1 MSKDIIVA
9 PGLEEWVETE
19 TQPTTVL
26 EEPKK
31 YRVILRNDD
40 YTPMNFVILVL
51 KRFFYMSESVAS
63 QLMYQV
69 HTHGCATCGIYT
81 RDIAETKVVL
91 VNDYARQH
99 EHPLLCM
106 MEQV

>member
-1 MSKDIIVA
+1 MSGDVVL
-9 PGLEEWVETE
+9 PELEDLVDTE
-19 TQPTTVL
+19 SKSVPAL
-26 EEPKK
+26 DEPKK

-51 KRFFYMSESVAS
+51 QQFFYMSESGAA
-63 QLMYQV
+63 QLTLQV
-69 HTHGCATCGIYT
+69 HTQGYAICGVYT

-91 VNDYARQH
+91 VNEFARTN

-106 MEQV
+106 LEQE

>member
-1 MSKDIIVA
+1 MSKDIVVA
-9 PGLEEWVETE
+9 PGLEEGTD
-19 TQPTTVL
+19 TQTQSTSVL

-31 YRVILRNDD
+31 YRVILCNDD
-40 YTPMNFVILVL
+40 YTPMNFVVLVL

-69 HTHGCATCGIYT
+69 HTHGCATCGIFT
-81 RDIAETKVVL
+81 RDIAETKVVM

-106 MEQV
+106 MEQA

>member
-1 MSKDIIVA
+1 MSEDIIVA
-9 PGLEEWVETE
+9 PGLEVEAELE
-19 TQPTTVL
+19 TQPTSVI

-31 YRVILRNDD
+31 YRVILRNDE
-40 YTPMNFVILVL
+40 YTPMNFVVLVL
-51 KRFFYMSESVAS
+51 KRFFYMSESVAG

-91 VNDYARQH
+91 VNEFARQH

-106 MEQV
+106 MEQA

>member
-1 MSKDIIVA
+1 MSKNIIVA
-9 PGLEEWVETE
+9 PGLEEWAETL
-19 TQPTTVL
+19 TQSTPVL

-40 YTPMNFVILVL
+40 YTPMNFVVLVL

-69 HTHGCATCGIYT
+69 HTHGCATCGIFT
-81 RDIAETKVVL
+81 RDIAETKVML

-106 MEQV
+106 MEQA

>member
-1 MSKDIIVA
+1 MSEDIIVA
-9 PGLEEWVETE
+9 PGLEVEAELE
-19 TQPTTVL
+19 TQPTSVI

-40 YTPMNFVILVL
+40 YTPMNFVVLVL
-51 KRFFYMSESVAS
+51 KRFFNMSESDAA

-91 VNDYARQH
+91 VNEFARQH

-106 MEQV
+106 MEQA

>member
-1 MSKDIIVA
+1 MSEHIIVA
-9 PGLEEWVETE
+9 PGFEDWVELK
-19 TQPTTVL
+19 TQPTSVIA
-26 EEPKK
+26 EPKK

-40 YTPMNFVILVL
+40 YTPMNFVVLVL
-51 KRFFYMSESVAS
+51 KRFFYMSESVAG

-91 VNDYARQH
+91 VNEFSRQH

-106 MEQV
+106 MEQA

>member
-1 MSKDIIVA
+1 MSEEIIVA
-9 PGLEEWVETE
+9 PGLGERVAVQIE
-19 TQPTTVL
+19 PAPVL
-26 EEPKK
+26 AEPKK
-31 YRVILRNDD
+31 YRVLLRNDD

-51 KRFFYMSESVAS
+51 QRFFYMSESVAS
-63 QLMYQV
+63 QLMLQV

-81 RDIAETKVVL
+81 RDIAETKVML

-106 MEQV
+106 MEQA